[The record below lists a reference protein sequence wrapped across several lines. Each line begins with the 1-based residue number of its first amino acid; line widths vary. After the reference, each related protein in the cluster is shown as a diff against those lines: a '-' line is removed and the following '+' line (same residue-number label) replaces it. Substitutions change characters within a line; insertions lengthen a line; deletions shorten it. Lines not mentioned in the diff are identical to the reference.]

1 VSTMKVLA
9 RLGVAV
15 FTLCALT
22 LGAPAHAQGWPTR
35 TVKFIVPLGPGSGVD
50 IGSRLFADRL
60 SKKWGQSVVVENQPG
75 GDAIV
80 AINAFLSAN
89 DNHVLL
95 MAPAS
100 AFTHHPYT
108 MDKLPYNPSDLIPVA
123 RITNTVVAYSVP
135 ASLGINTL
143 SELLA
148 RAKSEPG
155 KLNWAGATGMLDF
168 VMLAYLK
175 GAGGEFTRV
184 PYRNPVQ
191 PATDL
196 GEGRIQF
203 YIGAMA
209 IVRPFVEAGKVKMI
223 AVTNKVRSPAAP
235 NVPTVAEA
243 GYPQLTTDG
252 LVGLFAT
259 KELAADVRAK
269 IAADVKEAA
278 ADPAIV
284 ERLTATGQVVNAGSP
299 AEFAAAIDEQK
310 AQAAAVAKTLG
321 LKTAQ

>member
-1 VSTMKVLA
+1 MKILA
-9 RLGVAV
+9 RVSAAV
-15 FTLCALT
+15 FTLCALP
-22 LGAPAHAQGWPTR
+22 LGAPAQAQSWPTR

-108 MDKLPYNPSDLIPVA
+108 MDKLPYNPNDLTPVA

-143 SELLA
+143 PELLA

-209 IVRPFVEAGKVKMI
+209 IVRPLVEAGKVKMI

-252 LVGLFAT
+252 LVGLFST
-259 KELAADVRAK
+259 KDLPADVRAK
-269 IAADVKEAA
+269 IAADIKEAA
-278 ADPAIV
+278 ADPIIV
-284 ERLTATGQVVNAGSP
+284 ERLTATGQVVNPGGP

-310 AQAAAVAKTLG
+310 AQAAAVAKVLG